1 MTFANEDKFFNKK
14 QKDFKRFELST
25 SNSVTHKL
33 HLTLEKLIWIQLKI
47 SLISQVHKGPR
58 DLTFQDTTNYV
69 KINYQFQHLLQIA
82 YKR

>member
-33 HLTLEKLIWIQLKI
+33 PLTLEKLIWIQLKI
-47 SLISQVHKGPR
+47 SLISQVHKGPPR
-58 DLTFQDTTNYV
+58 SYISGHSELCESYLPIPTSTPNS
-69 KINYQFQHLLQIA
+69 L
-82 YKR
+82 